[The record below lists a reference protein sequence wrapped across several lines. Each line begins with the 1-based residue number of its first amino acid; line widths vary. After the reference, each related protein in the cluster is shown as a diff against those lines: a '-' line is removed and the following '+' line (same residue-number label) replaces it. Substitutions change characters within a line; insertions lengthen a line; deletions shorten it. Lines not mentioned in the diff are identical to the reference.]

1 MINVEHICERKY
13 FYWATWEGWMN
24 LFLLS
29 YPKYIIKYNIA
40 IQIKIIPAGAG
51 NFMAPA
57 VWCAV
62 VPCAV
67 WSTFVLI
74 IYTKHYCNNMS
85 II

>member
-29 YPKYIIKYNIA
+29 YPKYIIKYNCNSNQYTSILVV
-40 IQIKIIPAGAG
+40 IGPCRGV
-51 NFMAPA
+51 P
-57 VWCAV
+57 WCR
-62 VPCAV
+62 VPCGPLLYLV
-67 WSTFVLI
+67 
-74 IYTKHYCNNMS
+74 YTKHYCNNMS

>member
-29 YPKYIIKYNIA
+29 YPKYIIKSYTYK
-40 IQIKIIPAGAG
+40 IQIIPAICCGG

-62 VPCAV
+62 CVVHFCTYY
-67 WSTFVLI
+67 S
-74 IYTKHYCNNMS
+74 IY
-85 II
+85 

>member
-1 MINVEHICERKY
+1 MTIVEHICERKY

-29 YPKYIIKYNIA
+29 YPKYIIKYNCNSNHTMLVVILW
-40 IQIKIIPAGAG
+40 PLPCG
-51 NFMAPA
+51 
-57 VWCAV
+57 
-62 VPCAV
+62 VPCV

-74 IYTKHYCNNMS
+74 TVYTKHYCNNMS